1 MNNLPKLDAK
11 DYKILKELDKN
22 YRISF
27 SKIAKK
33 VRLSKN
39 SVALRFEK
47 KLKPFI
53 AHSTVGIDNEL
64 LGYKIVKVFYTLDYY
79 DDKTEKALIKELKKH
94 KNILW
99 VARFYGHFDI
109 SICLLVKD
117 LNELVTHITQ
127 FNEKFSKQIR
137 DKEIQIIS
145 KQLFF
150 RHGYLY
156 GDTANP
162 NTEVTQTNKRYLL
175 SKIEKKILSIIRN
188 TPRISIID
196 ISKKTKISP
205 KTISST
211 LKKLEK
217 NRVITGY
224 YMTLDNNKFN
234 LNTFKFLVQIQ
245 DAKYTEEFEK
255 YLLSLGNIRHYRKML
270 GLWDYEIDL
279 VYNNMEELHEQVDI
293 IKQKF
298 PGIFKR
304 TSFVSFGKRIVTNR
318 ESFLD

>member
-1 MNNLPKLDAK
+1 MEKLDVK

-22 YRISF
+22 YRTSF

-33 VRLSKN
+33 VGLSKN

-47 KLKPFI
+47 LKQYVM
-53 AHSTVGIDNEL
+53 HSTVGIDNEL
-64 LGYKIVKVFYTLDYY
+64 LGYKLVKVFYSFDFY
-79 DDKTEKALIKELKKH
+79 DETIEKQLIQELKKH

-99 VARFYGHFDI
+99 VARFYGPFDI

-117 LNELVTHITQ
+117 LNDLVTHITQ

-145 KQLFF
+145 KQYFF
-150 RHGYLY
+150 RHSYLY
-156 GDTANP
+156 DSPAP
-162 NTEVTQTNKRYLL
+162 QTTKVIQTSKRYIL

-188 TPRISIID
+188 NPRMSIIE

-205 KTISST
+205 KTISTT

-217 NRVITGY
+217 NKVITGY
-224 YMTLDNNKFN
+224 YMTLDNSRFN
-234 LNTFKFLVQIQ
+234 LNTFKILVQIQ
-245 DAKYTEEFEK
+245 NTKHVKDFED
-255 YLLSLGNIRHYRKML
+255 YLLSLGNIRHFRKML

-279 VYNNMEELHEQVDI
+279 VYPNMAELHKQIDI

-304 TSFVSFGKRIVTNR
+304 TGFVSFGKRIVTNK